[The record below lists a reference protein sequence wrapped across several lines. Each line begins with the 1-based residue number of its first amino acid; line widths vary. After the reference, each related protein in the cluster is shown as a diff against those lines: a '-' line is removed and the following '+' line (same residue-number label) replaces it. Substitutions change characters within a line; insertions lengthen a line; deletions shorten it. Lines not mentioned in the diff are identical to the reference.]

1 VCTIPEDALWSR
13 TKDREELEMMPIGPL
28 MIEHRWIERV
38 IADLQLRL
46 GAHSPRKPIDPAYVE
61 RVVDFLRTYADRCH
75 HGKEE
80 DQLFPAM
87 RAKGAGGPL
96 ALFLE
101 EHEEGRRYL
110 RTLSSSAPSA
120 ERAAAAR
127 RYVGMLQ
134 DHIEREN
141 EVLFP
146 MADELFTAEEHGALA
161 RAYEDVELRVVGAG
175 VHEGLLATLA
185 RLEAAVPCAPVAP

>member
-1 VCTIPEDALWSR
+1 MSCHLHLNRSATAKARPATAGLRDEHEVILQALAV
-13 TKDREELEMMPIGPL
+13 L
-28 MIEHRWIERV
+28 ERV
-38 IADLQLRL
+38 ADRLASGRPMNDSTLTDLVQFLQT
-46 GAHSPRKPIDPAYVE
+46 
-61 RVVDFLRTYADRCH
+61 FADRCH

-96 ALFLE
+96 EVFLE

-110 RTLSSSAPSA
+110 RTLASSAPNA

-185 RLEAAVPCAPVAP
+185 RLDAAVPCAPVAP

>member
-1 VCTIPEDALWSR
+1 MSCHLHLQPRVTGKAGPATADLRDEHEVILQALGV
-13 TKDREELEMMPIGPL
+13 LE
-28 MIEHRWIERV
+28 R
-38 IADLQLRL
+38 IADRLAAGRPVSDSTLTDLVQFLQT
-46 GAHSPRKPIDPAYVE
+46 
-61 RVVDFLRTYADRCH
+61 FADRCH
-75 HGKEE
+75 HAKEE

-87 RAKGAGGPL
+87 RAKGAGGTV
-96 ALFLE
+96 AVFLE
-101 EHEEGRRYL
+101 EHEEGRGYL
-110 RTLSSSAPSA
+110 RTLASGVSSA

-127 RYVGMLQ
+127 HYIGMLQ
-134 DHIEREN
+134 DHIQREN

-185 RLEAAVPCAPVAP
+185 RLEAAVPCVPVES

>member
-1 VCTIPEDALWSR
+1 MSCHLHLNRSATAKASPATAGLRDEHEVILQALAV
-13 TKDREELEMMPIGPL
+13 L
-28 MIEHRWIERV
+28 ERV
-38 IADLQLRL
+38 ADRLASGRPVNDSTLTDLVQFLQT
-46 GAHSPRKPIDPAYVE
+46 
-61 RVVDFLRTYADRCH
+61 FADRCH

-146 MADELFTAEEHGALA
+146 MADGLFTAEEHGALA

>member
-1 VCTIPEDALWSR
+1 MSCHLHMNRPATAKAGPATADL
-13 TKDREELEMMPIGPL
+13 REEHEVILQAL
-28 MIEHRWIERV
+28 AVLERV
-38 IADLQLRL
+38 ADRLAAGRPVSDSTVTGLVQFLQT
-46 GAHSPRKPIDPAYVE
+46 
-61 RVVDFLRTYADRCH
+61 FADRCH

-96 ALFLE
+96 SVFLE

-110 RTLSSSAPSA
+110 RTLATGVSPA
-120 ERAAAAR
+120 ERATAAR
-127 RYVGMLQ
+127 RYVAMLH

-161 RAYEDVELRVVGAG
+161 RAYEDVERRVVGTG
-175 VHEGLLATLA
+175 GHERLLTTLA
-185 RLEAAVPCAPVAP
+185 GLEAAVPSAPVKP

>member
-1 VCTIPEDALWSR
+1 MMYCHLRLNRPATAKAGQATADLRDEHEVILQALAV
-13 TKDREELEMMPIGPL
+13 L
-28 MIEHRWIERV
+28 ERV
-38 IADLQLRL
+38 AIRLASGKPVSDSALTDLVQ
-46 GAHSPRKPIDPAYVE
+46 
-61 RVVDFLRTYADRCH
+61 FLQTFADRCH

-87 RAKGAGGPL
+87 RAKGVGDTL
-96 ALFLE
+96 TVFLE

-110 RTLSSSAPSA
+110 RTLATGTSST

-127 RYVGMLQ
+127 RYVALLH

-146 MADELFTAEEHGALA
+146 MADGLFTADEHAALA
-161 RAYEDVELRVVGAG
+161 RAYEDVEHRVVGTG
-175 VHEGLLATLA
+175 GHEGLLTTLA
-185 RLEAAVPCAPVAP
+185 RLDAAVPSASVEP